1 MLLPRNTL
9 KSKLARGETAAG
21 MWITLESGTITEIAV
36 TLGFDWV
43 VIDTEHGHLDFR
55 EVLDH
60 LRATRGTTTTPLVR
74 IPEVSQGT
82 IKRVL
87 DLGALGIIV
96 PQVTSAEE
104 VERAVRFAKYPPRGV
119 RGVGGERATRW
130 GLGLKEMTRA
140 ADRETMVVPLLET
153 VPAGDAIDAIL
164 DVPGVDAIFFGPAD
178 YSASAGHLGEWEGP
192 GVAERLLA
200 LQGKILARGVP
211 CGIMATD
218 IPNALLRR
226 EQGFQMIGLAS
237 DTGFLVRGSLA
248 ALEAMGQPPE
258 TREGGV
264 IR

>member
-1 MLLPRNTL
+1 MILPRNTL
-9 KSKLARGETAAG
+9 KAKLARGEATAG
-21 MWITLESGTITEIAV
+21 IWVTLESATITEIAV
-36 TLGFDWV
+36 TLGYDWV

-60 LRATRGTTTTPLVR
+60 VRATRGTATTPLVR
-74 IPEVSQGT
+74 IPEIAQGT

-96 PQVTSAEE
+96 PQVTSADE
-104 VERAVRFAKYPPRGV
+104 VARAVRFSKYPPRGV

-130 GLGLKEMTRA
+130 GLGLKEMTQA
-140 ADRETMVVPLLET
+140 ADRETMVIPLLET
-153 VPAGDAIDAIL
+153 VAAGDAIEAIL

-192 GVAERLLA
+192 GVAERLLT
-200 LQGKILARGVP
+200 LKDTIRARGLP

-226 EQGFQMIGLAS
+226 EQGFRMVGLAS
-237 DTGFLVRGSLA
+237 DTGFLIRASLA
-248 ALEAMGQPPE
+248 ALEAFGKPPE
-258 TREGGV
+258 TPEGGV
-264 IR
+264 VR